1 MQMNRSEI
9 KEKLKDILILAAGDT
24 IDPNNIS
31 EDAVLTTDLGL
42 NSVGILYIVIAI
54 EEFFRVRFDNV
65 SFGDFRDVKSVIDYI
80 EAKLK
85 EA

>member
-1 MQMNRSEI
+1 MQMNRTEI
-9 KEKLKDILILAAGDT
+9 TEKLKDILILAAGDT

-80 EAKLK
+80 EAKLQ

>member
-9 KEKLKDILILAAGDT
+9 TEKLKDILILAAGDT

>member
-1 MQMNRSEI
+1 MEMTRTEI
-9 KEKLKDILILAAGDT
+9 TEKLKDILILAAGDT

-65 SFGDFRDVKSVIDYI
+65 SFGDFKDVKSVIDYI
-80 EAKLK
+80 EEKLK

>member
-1 MQMNRSEI
+1 MEMTRTEI
-9 KEKLKDILILAAGDT
+9 TEKLKDILVLAAGDT

-65 SFGDFRDVKSVIDYI
+65 SFGDFKDVKSVIDYI

>member
-1 MQMNRSEI
+1 MNRTEI
-9 KEKLKDILILAAGDT
+9 TEKLKDILILAAGDT

-80 EAKLK
+80 EAKLQ